1 MEKLERYLDQVCRSL
16 GGPRAMRQ
24 HVRQELREHLLDA
37 VAELKLAGA
46 SENEALDRALE
57 EFGKPDD
64 VRTELEA
71 AHGYRMMAVA
81 IDKAMQWK
89 EMTMKAKWLWTSWAY
104 LAIGLVIALEVFFI
118 AFAVILIVPKYQRL
132 MSDGLIDPAII
143 RESGVSWMH
152 DFLMWLRHSVGD
164 NATWILL
171 LSAVAWGLFE
181 WRVRSE
187 NKSAMRFAALGTV
200 AVALMSVVLL
210 TGGSLV
216 ISFCLG
222 APASGKVAESLAL
235 EQVSQIGQAAT
246 SLDQATRKDTWDWEA
261 MPQPAER
268 ISQAIDK
275 LLIAP
280 SVLLALSNRS
290 GSPSEGE
297 LQELVRSARDNLGKM
312 QRAIRDRDA
321 NEYNSAMRQ
330 FHRAIAPFYEV
341 AQRRKA
347 G

>member
-37 VAELKLAGA
+37 AAQHRSSGA
-46 SENEALDRALE
+46 SEEEALDRALD

-64 VRTELEA
+64 LRTELEA
-71 AHGYRMMAVA
+71 AHGYRMLAVA
-81 IDKAMQWK
+81 IEKAMQWK

-104 LAIGLVIALEVFFI
+104 VAIGLVITLEVFFI
-118 AFAVILIVPKYQRL
+118 TFAVILIVPKYQRL

-143 RESGVSWMH
+143 REAGVFWMH
-152 DFLMWLRHSVGD
+152 EFLMWLRHSVGE

-171 LSAVAWGLFE
+171 MSALAWGLFE

-187 NKSAMRFAALGTV
+187 NKSAIRFAALGTV
-200 AVALMSVVLL
+200 AVALMGVVLL

-235 EQVSQIGQAAT
+235 EQISQIGQAST
-246 SLDQATRKDTWDWEA
+246 TLTQATRKEPWDWEA
-261 MPQPAER
+261 MFKPAEK

-280 SVLLALSNRS
+280 SVLLSLSNRS
-290 GSPSEGE
+290 GSPPPDE
-297 LQELVRSARDNLGKM
+297 LRDLVRSARDELGKM
-312 QRAIRDRDA
+312 QRAI
-321 NEYNSAMRQ
+321 NERNAMEFDSAQHR
-330 FHRAIAPFYEV
+330 FHLSIAPFYQV
-341 AQRRKA
+341 AQRLKA